1 MTSNFPLFHYIHLYV
16 LDICANVVYGALHI
30 QYAVLTTQKE
40 ANGLVAICHDAHSE
54 RASLPSAVRQ
64 RGNAP
69 FPCKFYA
76 KCCWCQRVSSD
87 GNIGS

>member
-1 MTSNFPLFHYIHLYV
+1 MTSNFPLFHYIHLNF

-54 RASLPSAVRQ
+54 RASLPSSAVRQ
-64 RGNAP
+64 RGDAP
-69 FPCKFYA
+69 FSLQILCKVLLVPEGFL
-76 KCCWCQRVSSD
+76 
-87 GNIGS
+87 